1 VSAQRPRVVIADDH
15 PIVAQGLRALLTE
28 SCDVV
33 ALVHDAR
40 QIEQA
45 LQTHQPDLLLLDIS
59 MPYRNG
65 LELLAQLGS
74 QFPKVRV
81 VIVTMHVDQVFADTA
96 MQNGAAAF
104 VTKEAPAEELRT
116 AITTVMSGERYRSPR
131 IVRRRHDLEPGLY
144 NPLLERLTP
153 RQLEILRLTAE
164 GKTAT
169 EAGKSLGVSPRTI
182 EFHRLRIRK
191 VLGIKT
197 EWGLL
202 RFAIMAKLSDIPGA
216 VEDNSQGAS

>member
-1 VSAQRPRVVIADDH
+1 MTPAPRRPRVVIADDH
-15 PIVAQGLRALLTE
+15 PIVAQGLRALLAE
-28 SCDVV
+28 SCDVA

-40 QIEQA
+40 QIEEA
-45 LQTHQPDLLLLDIS
+45 LQEHRPDVLLLDIS

-65 LELLAQLGS
+65 LELLGQLKEL
-74 QFPKVRV
+74 FPKTRI

-96 MQNGAAAF
+96 MQNGADAF
-104 VTKEAPAEELRT
+104 VPKEAPAEELRQ
-116 AITTVMSGERYRSPR
+116 AIAAVMSGDRYKSPR
-131 IVRRRHDLEPGLY
+131 VVRRRHDLEPGLH
-144 NPLLERLTP
+144 NPLLDRLTP

-191 VLGIKT
+191 VLGITT

-202 RFAIMAKLSDIPGA
+202 RFAIMAKLSETD
-216 VEDNSQGAS
+216 